1 MANPR
6 IEVDIVAVV
15 DGLKKEFGQ
24 AVGIIGKLEEKAL
37 ELDDA
42 LRKATTLP
50 EIQKLNVDL
59 SKTKSALTQ
68 LKSSG
73 IEPLAKATSQ
83 YNVIG
88 LDFARVIQDA
98 PFGIIGVGNNIQQLA
113 QSFSTLGKTGDSL
126 SSRLKLAFRQI
137 FSSGNLLVLGVSL
150 LTSALTVLAQ
160 KGFFKTENSA
170 KSLTEKLEDYR
181 KTLDAVTRTSIEGQA
196 NAAKEIQSF
205 TLLRAQAENTT
216 ISQKKRNEA
225 VAQLQKQYPEYLKG
239 LTEEQIKTGQVGEA
253 YNELTKGLIATAKAR
268 AASDQIA
275 KNSLDTLTI
284 LAQEE
289 QRALDILAARD
300 KLASIT
306 AQKSKATGQD
316 LVALRNQEAIQQG
329 RINDLIKEQLD
340 SADQRNK
347 IEAENS
353 KLIGTINNQI
363 SQGATFNKASGEG
376 IDANKEKLKEF
387 SKGWD
392 EYNLQQET
400 ASSLQDK
407 LTFGIKDYEKSII
420 STFQT
425 TQKAPIVPD
434 VTGDNAWDQYTMSVY
449 QFQKAAFDAGE
460 EVRKSANDALDFG

>member
-37 ELDDA
+37 ELDEA

-205 TLLRAQAENTT
+205 TLLRAQAENT
-216 ISQKKRNEA
+216 
-225 VAQLQKQYPEYLKG
+225 
-239 LTEEQIKTGQVGEA
+239 
-253 YNELTKGLIATAKAR
+253 
-268 AASDQIA
+268 
-275 KNSLDTLTI
+275 
-284 LAQEE
+284 
-289 QRALDILAARD
+289 
-300 KLASIT
+300 
-306 AQKSKATGQD
+306 
-316 LVALRNQEAIQQG
+316 
-329 RINDLIKEQLD
+329 
-340 SADQRNK
+340 
-347 IEAENS
+347 
-353 KLIGTINNQI
+353 
-363 SQGATFNKASGEG
+363 
-376 IDANKEKLKEF
+376 
-387 SKGWD
+387 
-392 EYNLQQET
+392 
-400 ASSLQDK
+400 
-407 LTFGIKDYEKSII
+407 
-420 STFQT
+420 
-425 TQKAPIVPD
+425 
-434 VTGDNAWDQYTMSVY
+434 
-449 QFQKAAFDAGE
+449 
-460 EVRKSANDALDFG
+460 